1 MRLIDADALLKSAGI
16 FEATMGAR
24 GCGKSILHLAKAWLF
39 NEVNKA
45 PTIDAVE
52 VVRCKDCKHYGREQE
67 LCHGRVQRFCE
78 LHKGL
83 VIVDKHTFC
92 SYGERRDDN
101 A

>member
-1 MRLIDADALLKSAGI
+1 MRMIDADALLKSAGI

-52 VVRCKDCKHYGREQE
+52 VVRCKDCRYWDDDRRCNGIKN
-67 LCHGRVQRFCE
+67 
-78 LHKGL
+78 GL
-83 VIVDKHTFC
+83 VLGYTAGDDFC
-92 SYGERRDDN
+92 SYGERKSDV
-101 A
+101 

>member
-24 GCGKSILHLAKAWLF
+24 GCGKSILHLAKAWIF

-52 VVRCKDCKHYGREQE
+52 VVRCGLCRYCDTKDCPMSGTP
-67 LCHGRVQRFCE
+67 GSVS
-78 LHKGL
+78 
-83 VIVDKHTFC
+83 VSDFC